1 MIHFDL
7 GDVIATRK
15 LRFKGAD
22 STLVDVSVS
31 LGKPVPDPRDPQ
43 RTRMCPY
50 QIRGIGDERT
60 RAIFGIDT
68 MQALILA
75 LHILPIEL
83 AAIARDT
90 GGSFIDDE
98 QDLDLTHACR
108 THMEGFGPNRTGPAD
123 AAKGPPR
130 G

>member
-1 MIHFDL
+1 MIHFEL

-15 LRFKGAD
+15 VRFKGAD
-22 STLVDVSVS
+22 GTLVDVSVS

-50 QIRGIGDERT
+50 QIRGIGDERI

-75 LHILPIEL
+75 LHILPTEL
-83 AAIARDT
+83 AAIARET
-90 GGSFIDDE
+90 GGSFVSDE
-98 QDLDLTHACR
+98 QDLGLTHACQLQ
-108 THMEGFGPNRTGPAD
+108 MEGFGPNKTVPVD